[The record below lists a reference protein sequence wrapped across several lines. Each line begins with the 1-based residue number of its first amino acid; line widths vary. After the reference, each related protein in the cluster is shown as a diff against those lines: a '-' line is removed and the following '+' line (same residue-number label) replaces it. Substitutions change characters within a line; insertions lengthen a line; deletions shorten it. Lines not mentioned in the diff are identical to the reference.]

1 MGFWE
6 PLFFWIFALGAFAT
20 SISVLVFR
28 NPLYSA
34 LALVLDFFCFAGL
47 YALLSAHF
55 LAVTQILVYAGAIMV
70 LFVFIIMLLNLS
82 DKELGARRF
91 NLHHILAV
99 LAGIGIF
106 IFAVSGIGSL
116 VDDKKVQI
124 NRSASAAA
132 YTVQSTSEEITEE
145 LLTQRHERKIAQA
158 DEGEKAELRRQ
169 SGPIVPDQRRFVRTT
184 SSVPG
189 LYADISEYAVRATY
203 RDQLQSW
210 QEGTD
215 RPSDGKY
222 RPFEPDREFELPPAL
237 RADTKAINE
246 QVRKRSERK
255 QGNVF
260 GTVEPISFLLVNRF
274 VIPFELT
281 AVLLLAGV
289 IGAVIIAKKR
299 L

>member
-34 LALVLDFFCFAGL
+34 LALILDFFCFAGL

-116 VDDKKVQI
+116 VDEKKVKI

-132 YTVQSTSEEITEE
+132 YTVQLTSEEITEE

-158 DEGEKAELRRQ
+158 DEGEKTELRRQ
-169 SGPIVPDQRRFVRTT
+169 SGPTVPDQRPFVRTT

-203 RDQLQSW
+203 RDQLKSW

-222 RPFEPDREFELPPAL
+222 RPFDADREFELPPAL
-237 RADTKAINE
+237 RADTKAIDE
-246 QVRKRSERK
+246 QVRRRSERK
-255 QGNVF
+255 QGNIF